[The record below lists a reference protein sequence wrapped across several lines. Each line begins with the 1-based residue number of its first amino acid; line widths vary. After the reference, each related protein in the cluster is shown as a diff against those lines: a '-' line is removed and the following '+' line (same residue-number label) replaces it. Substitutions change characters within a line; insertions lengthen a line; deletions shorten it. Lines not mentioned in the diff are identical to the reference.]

1 MQELILSVVA
11 LCVSIFSLGISIGNL
26 LINTTQIYKELKNI
40 CDETKTD
47 KK

>member
-11 LCVSIFSLGISIGNL
+11 LCASIFSLGISVGNL
-26 LINTTQIYKELKNI
+26 LINTTQIYNEIQKI
-40 CDETKTD
+40 RDETKTD